1 MEDTTLRLDDIRA
14 QWARER
20 PDLDTGPM
28 ALLGR
33 MARLTRLLGAEME
46 ATFARHGLNQASF
59 DLLATLRRAG
69 APYALSAGQLM
80 ARMMITSGSV
90 TNRINRLEAQNLVE
104 RRADEGD
111 ARKAIVALTEA
122 GFEVIERAVADHV
135 ATQKRLTDLLS
146 AEEFSAL
153 DGLLQGWL
161 DRL

>member
-1 MEDTTLRLDDIRA
+1 MEDTTLTLDDIRA

-90 TNRINRLEAQNLVE
+90 TNRINRLEAQSLVE

-135 ATQKRLTDLLS
+135 ATQRRLTDLLS
-146 AEEFSAL
+146 AEEFAAL